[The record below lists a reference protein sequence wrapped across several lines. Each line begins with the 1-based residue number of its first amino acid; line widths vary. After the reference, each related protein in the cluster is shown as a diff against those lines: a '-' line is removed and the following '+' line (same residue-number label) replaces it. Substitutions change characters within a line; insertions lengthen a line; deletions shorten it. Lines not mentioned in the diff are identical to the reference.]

1 MMPHSIRWRL
11 AISFAAIALLAALS
25 LGAVLLTTLRQYYA
39 QRELDYLTGNARS
52 ISKFLT
58 AAMSAPDLP
67 PDAIQKQVESLAFMS
82 QVRVRLLDTSGQVL
96 HDSGP
101 LPKQVNV
108 SIGLVERNYFVA
120 PISKTQPLIPL
131 EDQPA
136 DYVRIISIGDELTR
150 TIPFKGMLPTLS
162 DQKTVIAFRTMPVA
176 GTPYGFGFDVEGM
189 QDGRRSDQRIRQPY
203 YDVVNKPAGYVE
215 LSEGPAYGRDI
226 LDSVARGWMMA
237 SAIAVL
243 LAAGVGW
250 LISRRISA
258 PLLELTSVTERMAG
272 GDLSTRADVR
282 GRDEL
287 GRLGRSFN
295 EMAAQ
300 VETTVTTLR
309 RFVSDAAHE
318 LHTPLTALRTN
329 LELAAHEP
337 DASARVTFM
346 ERAQSQTVR
355 LESLTGE
362 LLDLSRIESGA
373 VQGNQ
378 VPVNLVELTQLT
390 CEPYASQAE
399 QAGIDLSLDLPAQT
413 SSVKGNAAQLGCALS
428 NLLDNACKFTPAGG
442 AISVKLRQEGQ
453 WVELCVQDSGIG
465 IPANDLPQLFSRFH
479 RASNAIAYPGS
490 GLGLAIVG
498 AIVARHG
505 GQVKAENT
513 TPGARFCVRLPLV

>member
-1 MMPHSIRWRL
+1 MITSSMSI
-11 AISFAAIALLAALS
+11 
-25 LGAVLLTTLRQYYA
+25 
-39 QRELDYLTGNARS
+39 
-52 ISKFLT
+52 
-58 AAMSAPDLP
+58 PDLP
-67 PDAIQKQVESLAFMS
+67 SDALQKQVESLAFMS
-82 QVRVRLLDTSGQVL
+82 QARVRLLDASGQVL
-96 HDSGP
+96 QDSGS
-101 LPKQVNV
+101 LPQKVNIAV
-108 SIGLVERNYFVA
+108 GLVERNYFVA
-120 PISKTQPLIPL
+120 PISKTLSLVPL
-131 EDQPA
+131 ENQPA
-136 DYVRIISIGDELTR
+136 DYVRIISIDTELTR
-150 TIPFKGMLPTLS
+150 TLPIQEMLPAPS
-162 DQKTVIAFRTMPVA
+162 GQKTVIAFRTMPVA
-176 GTPYGFGFDVEGM
+176 GTPYGFGFDVEGT
-189 QDGRRSDQRIRQPY
+189 QDGRRSDQRVRQPY
-203 YDVVNKPAGYVE
+203 DDADDKLAGYVE

-237 SAIAVL
+237 SAVAVL

-258 PLLELTSVTERMAG
+258 PLLELTAVTERMAG
-272 GDLSTRADVR
+272 GDLSTRAEVR

-337 DASARVTFM
+337 DASARATFM

-413 SSVKGNAAQLGCALS
+413 LTVKGNEAQLGCALG

-442 AISVKLRQEGQ
+442 AVSVKLKHEGQ
-453 WVELCVQDSGIG
+453 WVELCVQDTGIG

-490 GLGLAIVG
+490 GLGLAIVR

-505 GQVKAENT
+505 GQVTAENT
-513 TPGARFCVRLPLV
+513 TPGARFCVRLPLI